1 MARHYIE
8 TIMSDRAIELECNS
22 FMSLCDVIDTLL
34 SVKNK
39 ILSLADGSL
48 AMRRS
53 VRKYF
58 EDHKLAYGSANFKPK
73 THWIFDVADQM
84 ADLASR
90 GVDVMPDMFVI
101 ERLHQSAKNMSQ
113 HVKSRN
119 GVQFSKSALQ
129 GMLLHQFG
137 MVQKMSFEP
146 QLKGVMKVGT
156 TEFAKQ
162 VEVSGVVRTIGDV
175 VRRGDALGSVAACF
189 ASGVD
194 HSMVVDVLLTE
205 VASKNFA
212 AVGREP
218 SGREIWRASEV
229 SPVTAWCHAADDSYA
244 VVL

>member
-1 MARHYIE
+1 
-8 TIMSDRAIELECNS
+8 
-22 FMSLCDVIDTLL
+22 
-34 SVKNK
+34 
-39 ILSLADGSL
+39 
-48 AMRRS
+48 MRRD

-58 EDHKLAYGSANFKPK
+58 EDHKPAYGSTNFKPK
-73 THWIFDVADQM
+73 THWLFDVADQM

-146 QLKGVMKVGT
+146 QLKGVMQVGK
-156 TEFAKQ
+156 TEFSKQ
-162 VEVSGVVRTIGDV
+162 VEVSGVVHTIGDV

-189 ASGVD
+189 ASGVE
-194 HSMVVDVLLTE
+194 HSLVVDVLPTE
-205 VASKNFA
+205 VASNNVA

-229 SPVTAWCHAADDSYA
+229 SPVTAWCHAVDDSYA
-244 VVL
+244 VVW